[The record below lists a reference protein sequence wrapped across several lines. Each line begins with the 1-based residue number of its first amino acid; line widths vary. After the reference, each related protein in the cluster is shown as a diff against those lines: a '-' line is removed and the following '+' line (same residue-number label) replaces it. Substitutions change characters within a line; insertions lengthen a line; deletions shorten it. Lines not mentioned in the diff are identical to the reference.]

1 MWTARGQWRPGTSH
15 CRAISPRK
23 IEIKHELDGGTRRDC
38 TQAQP
43 SKQVAERTF
52 RERATPG
59 HSTAVG
65 VVARGAVDTTI
76 GTGASWCG
84 DGGLFHRIHNLSR
97 TSPHHRSR
105 DQRHDNHNKD
115 KRLSDRGPRNA
126 EKALAQLIA
135 VLDTQDMARA
145 IDRLEK
151 GHGAARGE
159 TKSHSHSNGHPT
171 RIAGWG
177 IPASL
182 IILVASSEDSSRS

>member
-1 MWTARGQWRPGTSH
+1 MHRRVVTA
-15 CRAISPRK
+15 A
-23 IEIKHELDGGTRRDC
+23 
-38 TQAQP
+38 
-43 SKQVAERTF
+43 F
-52 RERATPG
+52 
-59 HSTAVG
+59 
-65 VVARGAVDTTI
+65 
-76 GTGASWCG
+76 
-84 DGGLFHRIHNLSR
+84 FNRIHNLSR
-97 TSPHHRSR
+97 TSPNHRSR